1 LSNAACARDAKV
13 NLCTIGGCR
22 LITSTKIVI
31 LDRDGVINHD
41 SPDYILNADQW
52 QPIPG
57 SLPAIARLTQCG
69 IQVAVA
75 SNQSAVGRGYI
86 SATKFAAIRA
96 RMERMIHE
104 DGGKLSAQA
113 YCFHRPDEGC
123 ECRKP
128 KPGLLRQILAG
139 LNGTPEQA
147 VMIGD
152 TPRDM
157 EAALAIGI
165 QPILV
170 TSGYHDPIQMQQQ
183 AHALD
188 ATIPCYDNLAAAVD
202 AILSGETLV

>member
-1 LSNAACARDAKV
+1 MKGATASS
-13 NLCTIGGCR
+13 CTIGGSR
-22 LITSTKIVI
+22 LPLQTII

-41 SPDYILNADQW
+41 SPNYILSPDQW

-57 SLPAIARLTQCG
+57 ALQAIAQLTQGG

-86 SATKFAAIRA
+86 TSEQFAAIRT
-96 RMERMIHE
+96 RMEQAIH
-104 DGGKLSAQA
+104 DSGGRLSAQA

-123 ECRKP
+123 GCRKP
-128 KPGLLRQILAG
+128 QPGLLRQILAG
-139 LNGTPEQA
+139 LDCPPQHA

-157 EAALAIGI
+157 EAALTAGVR
-165 QPILV
+165 PILV

-183 AHALD
+183 VRALD

-202 AILSGETLV
+202 ALLS